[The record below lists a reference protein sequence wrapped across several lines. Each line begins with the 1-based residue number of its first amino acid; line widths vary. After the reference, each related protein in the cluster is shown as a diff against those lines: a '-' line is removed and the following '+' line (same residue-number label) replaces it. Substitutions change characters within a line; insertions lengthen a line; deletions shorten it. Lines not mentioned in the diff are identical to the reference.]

1 MRLYNS
7 VVCVIRRLMSSSSL
21 RQFGNKD
28 GDLKKLT
35 RRVYAVENLFKAG
48 FIVADIEQTLT
59 VVNTRRVAYT
69 KTYIYINLHS
79 FLYSYLHLHL
89 HANAVQAI
97 IYSPTQLHM
106 YTHPHN

>member
-69 KTYIYINLHS
+69 KTHIYIN
-79 FLYSYLHLHL
+79 YSYLHLHL